1 MSNAKVIPLFR
12 YTTDI
17 LTLTSHNVRS
27 LCKSTKTPTR
37 KASTM
42 TNMASNNGLTAEER
56 LESVHQWYLRFG
68 FPMKPAMK
76 KKVTK
81 TVGCDISVDDIDL
94 LPWNKTGTRVDMQQ
108 LLLSISMHST
118 SGSYPDQSEST
129 DNPDQSESTD
139 MTESFGWASGS
150 GDDNSFSM
158 DEETESEAADAE
170 TLIETGKYVDIN
182 EVKELA
188 SLIHDVFDPDP
199 SVVQSTLDTLQKSI
213 DEDLNIEDKSL
224 RTFERLFVAAGGC
237 KDSVLLLK
245 EQLSTVTHSLPM
257 STLIPDFKE
266 IDDAE
271 TAAELKILSTAIKQV
286 CTLTCAPCDPEET
299 IRVEFVKRGCVKVVV
314 KAMRKFP
321 RCAELQW
328 DACIILWNLL
338 QSSEG
343 RKSGLK
349 AGAMGALLTA
359 VKNHPAE
366 YHICNDA
373 LDTLGTLI
381 EGSLSCTRRL
391 MGMDAVT
398 VASRALDDWPADSD
412 AHGAARRLLG
422 LFVTELNA
430 LLSKSE
436 DKN

>member
-1 MSNAKVIPLFR
+1 M
-12 YTTDI
+12 TT
-17 LTLTSHNVRS
+17 
-27 LCKSTKTPTR
+27 
-37 KASTM
+37 
-42 TNMASNNGLTAEER
+42 MASNNGLTAEER

-76 KKVTK
+76 KKVAK
-81 TVGCDISVDDIDL
+81 TEGCDISVDDIEL

-129 DNPDQSESTD
+129 DYPDQSESTD
-139 MTESFGWASGS
+139 RTESFGSASGS
-150 GDDNSFSM
+150 EDDSFNEDEVIESKAA
-158 DEETESEAADAE
+158 DEETERNVDTSEALMTD
-170 TLIETGKYVDIN
+170 GSPVNK
-182 EVKELA
+182 LA
-188 SLIHDVFDPDP
+188 ALIHGFFDPNP
-199 SVVQSTLDTLQKSI
+199 AVVQSTLDDLQKSI
-213 DEDLNIEDKSL
+213 DEDLEIKDKSL
-224 RTFERLFVAAGGC
+224 RTFERLFVGAGGC
-237 KDSVLLLK
+237 KDTVLLLK
-245 EQLSTVTHSLPM
+245 EQLSTLTDSLPM
-257 STLIPDFKE
+257 STLIPDFAE

-271 TAAELKILSTAIKQV
+271 TAAELKIFSTALRQV
-286 CTLTCAPCDPEET
+286 CSLTCSPSDPEET
-299 IRVEFVKRGCVKVVV
+299 IRLEFVKCGCVKVVV

-321 RCAELQW
+321 RCAQLQW

-343 RKSGLK
+343 RQSGLK
-349 AGAMGALLTA
+349 TGAMGALLTA
-359 VKNHPAE
+359 VKNHPTE

-381 EGSLSCTRRL
+381 EGSLSCTQRL

-398 VASRALDDWPADSD
+398 VASRALEDWPADSD
-412 AHGAARRLLG
+412 AHGAARHLLG
-422 LFVTELNA
+422 IFVTELNA

>member
-1 MSNAKVIPLFR
+1 MS
-12 YTTDI
+12 T
-17 LTLTSHNVRS
+17 
-27 LCKSTKTPTR
+27 
-37 KASTM
+37 
-42 TNMASNNGLTAEER
+42 MASNNGLTAEER

-76 KKVTK
+76 KKVAK
-81 TVGCDISVDDIDL
+81 TEGCDISVDDIEL

-129 DNPDQSESTD
+129 DYPDQSESTD
-139 MTESFGWASGS
+139 MTESFGSASGS
-150 GDDNSFSM
+150 GDDSCNGDEVIESKAA
-158 DEETESEAADAE
+158 DEETEKNVDTSEALMTD
-170 TLIETGKYVDIN
+170 GSP
-182 EVKELA
+182 VKELA
-188 SLIHDVFDPDP
+188 ALIHGFFDPNP
-199 SVVQSTLDTLQKSI
+199 AVVQSTLDSLQKSM
-213 DEDLNIEDKSL
+213 DEDLEIKDKSL

-237 KDSVLLLK
+237 KDTVLLLK
-245 EQLSTVTHSLPM
+245 EQLSTVTYSLPM
-257 STLIPDFKE
+257 STLIPDFAE

-271 TAAELKILSTAIKQV
+271 TAAELKIFSTALRQV
-286 CTLTCAPCDPEET
+286 CSLTCSPCDPEET
-299 IRVEFVKRGCVKVVV
+299 IRLEFVKCGCVKVVV

-343 RKSGLK
+343 RQSGLK

-359 VKNHPAE
+359 VKNHPTE

-398 VASRALDDWPADSD
+398 VASRALEDWPADSD
-412 AHGAARRLLG
+412 AHGAARHLLG

>member
-1 MSNAKVIPLFR
+1 MQ
-12 YTTDI
+12 
-17 LTLTSHNVRS
+17 
-27 LCKSTKTPTR
+27 KSTKTPTH

-42 TNMASNNGLTAEER
+42 TDMASNSGLTAEER
-56 LESVHQWYLRFG
+56 LESAHQWYLHFG

-81 TVGCDISVDDIDL
+81 TVGCNISVDDIDL

-108 LLLSISMHST
+108 LLLSISMHSA
-118 SGSYPDQSEST
+118 SGSHPDQSEST

-139 MTESFGWASGS
+139 MTESFGSASGS
-150 GDDNSFSM
+150 GDDSFSR
-158 DEETESEAADAE
+158 DEERESEAADGE
-170 TLIETGKYVDIN
+170 TLTETEENVDIN
-182 EVKELA
+182 EALMTNRSPVKELA
-188 SLIHDVFDPDP
+188 ALIHDVFDPNP
-199 SVVQSTLDTLQKSI
+199 AVVQSTLDSLQKSI
-213 DEDLNIEDKSL
+213 DADLDIEDKSL

-257 STLIPDFKE
+257 STLIPDFLE

-271 TAAELKILSTAIKQV
+271 TAAELKILSTALKQV
-286 CTLTCAPCDPEET
+286 CSLTCSPCDPEET

-314 KAMRKFP
+314 EAMRKFP

-328 DACIILWNLL
+328 DACIILWSLS
-338 QSSEG
+338 QTSEG

-349 AGAMGALLTA
+349 AGAMRALLTA
-359 VKNHPAE
+359 VKNHPTE

-412 AHGAARRLLG
+412 AHEAARRLLR
-422 LFVTELNA
+422 LFVSELNA
-430 LLSKSE
+430 LLSKNE

>member
-1 MSNAKVIPLFR
+1 
-12 YTTDI
+12 
-17 LTLTSHNVRS
+17 
-27 LCKSTKTPTR
+27 
-37 KASTM
+37 M
-42 TNMASNNGLTAEER
+42 TNMASDIGLTVEER
-56 LESVHQWYLRFG
+56 LESTHQWYLHFG

-94 LPWNKTGTRVDMQQ
+94 LPWNKNGTRVDMQQ
-108 LLLSISMHST
+108 LLLSISMHSA
-118 SGSYPDQSEST
+118 SGNYPDQSEST

-139 MTESFGWASGS
+139 MTESFGSASGS
-150 GDDNSFSM
+150 GDDSYST
-158 DEETESEAADAE
+158 DEETESEAAYGE
-170 TLIETGKYVDIN
+170 TLTETEKNVDNN
-182 EVKELA
+182 ELKELA
-188 SLIHDVFDPDP
+188 ALIHDIFDPNP
-199 SVVQSTLDTLQKSI
+199 AVVQSTLDTLQKSI
-213 DEDLNIEDKSL
+213 DADLAIEDKSL

-257 STLIPDFKE
+257 STLIPDFNE

-286 CTLTCAPCDPEET
+286 CTLTCAPCDPEENV
-299 IRVEFVKRGCVKVVV
+299 RVEFVKRGCVKVVV

-366 YHICNDA
+366 YHICNEA
-373 LDTLGTLI
+373 LSTLGTLI
-381 EGSLSCTRRL
+381 EGNLSCTRRL

-430 LLSKSE
+430 LLSKNGGKE
-436 DKN
+436 LD

>member
-1 MSNAKVIPLFR
+1 
-12 YTTDI
+12 
-17 LTLTSHNVRS
+17 
-27 LCKSTKTPTR
+27 
-37 KASTM
+37 M
-42 TNMASNNGLTAEER
+42 TNMASDIGLTVEER
-56 LESVHQWYLRFG
+56 LESTHQWYLHFG

-94 LPWNKTGTRVDMQQ
+94 LPWNKNGTRVDMQQ
-108 LLLSISMHST
+108 LLLSISMHSA
-118 SGSYPDQSEST
+118 SGNYPDQSEST

-139 MTESFGWASGS
+139 MTESFGSASGS
-150 GDDNSFSM
+150 GDDSYST
-158 DEETESEAADAE
+158 DEETESEAAYGE
-170 TLIETGKYVDIN
+170 TLTETEKNVDNN
-182 EVKELA
+182 ELKELA
-188 SLIHDVFDPDP
+188 ALIHDIFDPNP
-199 SVVQSTLDTLQKSI
+199 AVVQSTLDTLQKSI
-213 DEDLNIEDKSL
+213 DADLAIEDKSL

-257 STLIPDFKE
+257 STLIPDFNE

-286 CTLTCAPCDPEET
+286 CTLTCAPCDPEENV
-299 IRVEFVKRGCVKVVV
+299 RVEFVKRGCVKVVV

-366 YHICNDA
+366 YHICNEA
-373 LDTLGTLI
+373 LSTLGTLI

-430 LLSKSE
+430 LLSKNGGKE
-436 DKN
+436 LD